1 VNGELLQERI
11 YRGYAQAAAH
21 AGRAYEQFR
30 SASAIDPMAAGN
42 SLGNI
47 DCLFAG
53 DPQYAMPVKY
63 KIPTRYLYADG
74 TRLAQ
79 RDIIVGHYGT
89 MFVADMQPNLAMQ
102 VVRCNDL
109 VAINRPAYIGTE
121 LQDGDFI
128 ASAMPAFRQFKQVEQ
143 KSVTGFGGAQNSATP
158 MGNFWLFLPIE
169 PNLVQQGDIVTD
181 QNGMRYTLDTYDNTE
196 IGVILTIRQAEP
208 ST

>member
-1 VNGELLQERI
+1 MDGATLQARI
-11 YRGYAQAAAH
+11 YHGYAQAAAH
-21 AGRAYEQFR
+21 AGREYEQFR
-30 SASAIDPMAAGN
+30 SASAIEPTALGN
-42 SLGNI
+42 SLGMI

-79 RDIIVGHYGT
+79 RDILVGPYGT
-89 MFVADMQPNLAMQ
+89 FFVADMQPNLAMQ
-102 VVRCNDL
+102 VTRCNDV
-109 VAINRPAYIGTE
+109 VAINRPEYVGTE
-121 LQDGDFI
+121 LQTGDFI
-128 ASAMPAFRQFKQVEQ
+128 ASAMPCFRQFKQVEQ

-158 MGNFWLFLPIE
+158 LGNFWVFLPIE
-169 PNLVQQGDIVTD
+169 VGLVQQGDVVTD
-181 QNGMRYTLDTYDNTE
+181 QTGMRYTLDTWDNTE